1 MYSNYKSPGET
12 PLKITY
18 STTEP
23 AKPPSRPLFL
33 GTTNTTFTQQ
43 CINNAAIIYLSKKAV
58 LISRFKPLPLVNLG
72 PYDALQQPST
82 YDISGSLI
90 GSTESRFDLNH
101 DQTA

>member
-1 MYSNYKSPGET
+1 
-12 PLKITY
+12 I
-18 STTEP
+18 
-23 AKPPSRPLFL
+23 
-33 GTTNTTFTQQ
+33 FTQQ